1 MKNWQLMAGIFR
13 RAAKWSLHYVPE
25 NSPFIQTLL
34 GCYEQVMGEPGKC
47 LAIGGGTYAHFLK
60 NDVAFG
66 ASRLGVDYHMHGAN
80 EYLVVDEIVRSAELF
95 ALTIVA
101 LCGEHAEPM

>member
-1 MKNWQLMAGIFR
+1 
-13 RAAKWSLHYVPE
+13 
-25 NSPFIQTLL
+25 
-34 GCYEQVMGEPGKC
+34 
-47 LAIGGGTYAHFLK
+47 
-60 NDVAFG
+60 VAFG

>member
-1 MKNWQLMAGIFR
+1 
-13 RAAKWSLHYVPE
+13 
-25 NSPFIQTLL
+25 
-34 GCYEQVMGEPGKC
+34 MGEPGKC
-47 LAIGGGTYAHFLK
+47 LVTGGGTYARFPK
-60 NDVAFG
+60 NGVAFA
-66 ASRLGVDYHMHGAN
+66 ASRLRADYHMHGAN

>member
-1 MKNWQLMAGIFR
+1 MAWR
-13 RAAKWSLHYVPE
+13 
-25 NSPFIQTLL
+25 
-34 GCYEQVMGEPGKC
+34 
-47 LAIGGGTYAHFLK
+47 
-60 NDVAFG
+60 FG

-95 ALTIVA
+95 ALTIAA

>member
-1 MKNWQLMAGIFR
+1 MR
-13 RAAKWSLHYVPE
+13 
-25 NSPFIQTLL
+25 T
-34 GCYEQVMGEPGKC
+34 
-47 LAIGGGTYAHFLK
+47 FLK
-60 NDVAFG
+60 NGVAFG

-80 EYLVVDEIVRSAELF
+80 EYLVADEIVRSAELF

>member
-1 MKNWQLMAGIFR
+1 MPCYWR
-13 RAAKWSLHYVPE
+13 RDICALSE
-25 NSPFIQTLL
+25 N
-34 GCYEQVMGEPGKC
+34 G
-47 LAIGGGTYAHFLK
+47 
-60 NDVAFG
+60 VAFG

-80 EYLVVDEIVRSAELF
+80 EYLAVDEIVRSAELF

>member
-1 MKNWQLMAGIFR
+1 M
-13 RAAKWSLHYVPE
+13 
-25 NSPFIQTLL
+25 TL

-47 LAIGGGTYAHFLK
+47 LVIGGG
-60 NDVAFG
+60 AFG
-66 ASRLGVDYHMHGAN
+66 ASRLGVDYRMHGAN
-80 EYLVVDEIVRSAELF
+80 EYLVADEIVRSAELF

>member
-1 MKNWQLMAGIFR
+1 
-13 RAAKWSLHYVPE
+13 
-25 NSPFIQTLL
+25 
-34 GCYEQVMGEPGKC
+34 MGEPGNC
-47 LAIGGGTYAHFLK
+47 LAIGGGAYAHFLK
-60 NDVAFG
+60 NGVAFG

>member
-1 MKNWQLMAGIFR
+1 MPKSCTKSR
-13 RAAKWSLHYVPE
+13 KK
-25 NSPFIQTLL
+25 
-34 GCYEQVMGEPGKC
+34 GKSAVC
-47 LAIGGGTYAHFLK
+47 GTYAHFLK
-60 NDVAFG
+60 NGVAFG
-66 ASRLGVDYHMHGAN
+66 AFRLGVDYHMHGAN

>member
-1 MKNWQLMAGIFR
+1 ML
-13 RAAKWSLHYVPE
+13 SE
-25 NSPFIQTLL
+25 N
-34 GCYEQVMGEPGKC
+34 G
-47 LAIGGGTYAHFLK
+47 
-60 NDVAFG
+60 VAFG

-95 ALTIVA
+95 ALTIAA